1 MYEPGR
7 RSGWEGERESERYES
22 GRRGRREI
30 RAQGISRSVTS
41 WDCKRLGQVGVCLLQ
56 D

>member
-7 RSGWEGERESERYES
+7 RSGWDGERDMKAGAGE
-22 GRRGRREI
+22 RREM

-41 WDCKRLGQVGVCLLQ
+41 WNCKRFGQVGVCLLQ